1 MRYFIYE
8 SGTQSGPFEPNE
20 LLNHGLQSET
30 LVWTEGMEQWTPAWQ
45 VEELKALLSQ
55 QKQKQQ
61 AAPMPPPPPEP
72 AQQQKHGREN
82 EPPYR
87 YTPPRKTGWG
97 CGTWT
102 FLGIAVIA
110 ILMAITCPGKAE
122 HKQAVINQ
130 INKLV
135 SSQDENDGLMGT
147 FNSLLMSGIANVA
160 IDQVLQVD
168 SYVFFSVGKIHI
180 GNTEKM
186 VSVGLLDHVFTL
198 DLSNIGN
205 TVKHGKG
212 LIENNE
218 SNNDEGSSSDD
229 GSSPVDNT
237 DVVDSLMNQ

>member
-1 MRYFIYE
+1 M
-8 SGTQSGPFEPNE
+8 
-20 LLNHGLQSET
+20 
-30 LVWTEGMEQWTPAWQ
+30 
-45 VEELKALLSQ
+45 AL
-55 QKQKQQ
+55 
-61 AAPMPPPPPEP
+61 
-72 AQQQKHGREN
+72 
-82 EPPYR
+82 
-87 YTPPRKTGWG
+87 
-97 CGTWT
+97 
-102 FLGIAVIA
+102 
-110 ILMAITCPGKAE
+110 TCPGKAE